1 MIKTINCDKNII
13 KFLKENKKNGK
24 PFCFLP
30 HGVRR
35 WIFENCKNPLLMTFN
50 FSRDTLKWEF
60 IDTFL
65 FNPLCEADIN
75 IDVLFALPDDYE
87 KLLTKLQQPKKEESI
102 ENENTAIEGYWKDFE
117 IDEYGCFAINTSLF
131 HWSEWSRALWQPFK
145 GGRFIAKA
153 FGGWYYKGKGWYM
166 LPMVSVDVG
175 KPEDY
180 CATAYASGEKIKPLI
195 PQKIRFYFKDTWGN
209 KNV

>member
-35 WIFENCKNPLLMTFN
+35 WIFENCKNPLLMSFN

-65 FNPLCEADIN
+65 FNPSCEADIN

-87 KLLTKLQQPKKEESI
+87 KQIAKLQQQQEEKQESKI
-102 ENENTAIEGYWKDFE
+102 ELVEGWNEFT
-117 IDEYGCFAINTSLF
+117 IDEYGCFTIYDRLF
-131 HWSEWSRALWQPFK
+131 HWSEWSRALWEKFGQGKLKPT
-145 GGRFIAKA
+145 A

-166 LPMVSVDVG
+166 LPIVAIDVL
-175 KPEDY
+175 KPEKL
-180 CATAYASGEKIKPLI
+180 CATAYASGERVESVI
-195 PQKIRFYFKDTWGN
+195 PQKVKFWFKNIWR
-209 KNV
+209 KK